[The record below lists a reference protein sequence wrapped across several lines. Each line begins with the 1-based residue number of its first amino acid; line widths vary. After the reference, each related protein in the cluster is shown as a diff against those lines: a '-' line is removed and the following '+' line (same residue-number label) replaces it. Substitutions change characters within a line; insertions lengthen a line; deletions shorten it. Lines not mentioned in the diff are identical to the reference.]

1 MSRLTLVVSGDLPH
15 LMPAYSEQE
24 IIAGCRKKDRAI
36 QEHLYR
42 AYYSPFLKVCARYA
56 RSMEDAEQLL
66 NDGFLKIFGQVD
78 QFKNA
83 GSFEGWMQRIMVNT
97 CLDYLRNTALKEEMI
112 MHVNSIPAEESNL
125 SVSNDA
131 IENMD
136 FREMVKVIQLLPTMT
151 RTVFNLFVF
160 DGYNHKEIS
169 KQLDISEGTSH
180 WHVHQARNML
190 QKKIIKSEQQKV
202 TYEAKRI

>member
-1 MSRLTLVVSGDLPH
+1 MVSGDVPH

-24 IIAGCRKKDRAI
+24 IIAGCRKKDRAL

-42 AYYSPFLKVCARYA
+42 AYYSPLLKVCARYA

-66 NDGFLKIFGQVD
+66 NDGFLKVFTQVEN
-78 QFKNA
+78 FKNA
-83 GSFEGWMQRIMVNT
+83 GSFAGWMQRIMVNT

-125 SVSNDA
+125 SVSNEA
-131 IENMD
+131 RENMD
-136 FREMVKVIQLLPTMT
+136 FREMVKVIQLLPVMT

-180 WHVHQARNML
+180 WHVHQARTML
-190 QKKIIKSEQQKV
+190 QKKIMKTEQQKV